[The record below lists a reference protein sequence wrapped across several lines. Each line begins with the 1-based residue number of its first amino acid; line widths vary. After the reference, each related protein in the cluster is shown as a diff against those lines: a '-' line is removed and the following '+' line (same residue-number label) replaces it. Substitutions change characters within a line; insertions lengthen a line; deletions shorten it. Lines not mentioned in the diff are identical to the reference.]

1 LQGDFAPSGQKIM
14 PNYSP
19 QGLDQE
25 GERLPIK
32 MDSASNGEFAPLPLS
47 KAAQYANETAHRWIG
62 TLSNRRGVNRRRFLT
77 SASGVAATLLAF
89 NEAFAAAG
97 KTGGSYHI
105 DNDAAEDDAIARA
118 AFHGNEFILDVQNHH
133 VSLDGPW
140 RDRPRPTWEVALLAL
155 PIAKKL
161 GGAPSLTPF
170 GAEQYIRE
178 VFVDS
183 DTDIAVLSA
192 VPADPQQNPL
202 TTAEAARTRAMIEQM
217 GGIKRLLIHGGVQ
230 PQVPGAL
237 DYMQAQAEELK
248 ISAWKAYTQWG
259 PTGTGYWLHDE
270 KYGIPMLEKAR
281 ALGIKTFA
289 VHKGVP
295 LPGVMEGQNS
305 EKFADPRDMGRTAR
319 MFPDMT
325 FLVYHSAFI
334 PGVPE
339 GPYDPKEKNPRGV
352 NALIRTFE
360 KHGLARTGNLYAE
373 IGATWRLVMQDPNQA
388 AHVIGKLL
396 KHVGEDRI
404 LWGTDC
410 VWFGSPQDQI
420 QAFRTFRISD
430 EYCERFGYPQLT
442 DGARAKIFGLNA
454 AKVYSVDSTIAAGKI
469 LDDGIAA
476 MRAEARGLPDPSFL
490 TYGPKTVAEFHALNR
505 LNGYKP

>member
-1 LQGDFAPSGQKIM
+1 MKNDFVCEIRSMK
-14 PNYSP
+14 NYDSLS
-19 QGLDQE
+19 LDAD
-25 GERLPIK
+25 GTRLPIK
-32 MDSASNGEFAPLPLS
+32 LDGTSNGEFKPFALS
-47 KAAQYANETAHRWIG
+47 AAARHANAKAHDLIT
-62 TLSNRRGVNRRRFLT
+62 TLSRRRGVNRRKFLI
-77 SASGVAATLLAF
+77 SASGAAATLLAF
-89 NEAFAAAG
+89 NEAFAASG
-97 KTGGSYHI
+97 KTGGHFEI
-105 DNDAAEDDAIARA
+105 GPEGAEDEAIAKQQMSSD
-118 AFHGNEFILDVQNHH
+118 HFIIDVQNHH

-140 RDRPRPTWEVALLAL
+140 RNQPNPAWEIALLGL

-161 GGAPSLTPF
+161 GEPASLTPF
-170 GAEQYIRE
+170 GAEQYVRE

-192 VPADPQQNPL
+192 VPADPQENPL
-202 TTAEAARTRAMIEQM
+202 TTAEAARTRDMIEQL
-217 GGIKRLLIHGGVQ
+217 GGHQRLLIHGGVQ

-237 DYMQAQAEELK
+237 DYMQSQAEELK
-248 ISAWKAYTQWG
+248 VNAWKAYTQWG

-281 ALGIKTFA
+281 QLGIKTFA

-305 EKFADPRDMGRTAR
+305 EKYADPRDMGKVAK
-319 MFPDMT
+319 MYPDIT

-339 GPYDPKEKNPRGV
+339 GPYDHREKNLRGV

-360 KHGLARTGNLYAE
+360 KYKLGHTGNLYAE
-373 IGATWRLVMQDPNQA
+373 LGATWRILMQDPNQA
-388 AHVIGKLL
+388 AHVLGKLL

-420 QAFRTFRISD
+420 QAFRTFQIS
-430 EYCERFGYPQLT
+430 EEFQEKFGYPKIT
-442 DGARAKIFGLNA
+442 DAIRAKIFGLNA
-454 AKVYSVDSTIAAGKI
+454 ARVYGIDQSRTVRKI
-469 LDDGIAA
+469 TGDGIAA
-476 MRAEARGLPDPSFL
+476 MRAEARSVPDPSFL
-490 TYGPKTVAEFHALNR
+490 TYGPKTLAEYNALNR
-505 LNGYKP
+505 HNGYKP

>member
-1 LQGDFAPSGQKIM
+1 MTNDM
-14 PNYSP
+14 PCC
-19 QGLDQE
+19 LDQN

-32 MDSASNGEFAPLPLS
+32 MDSTSNGEFAPLPLS
-47 KAAQYANETAHRWIG
+47 KAAHHANMIAHQWIDR
-62 TLSNRRGVNRRRFLT
+62 LASRRGVDRRRFLT
-77 SASGVAATLLAF
+77 SASGAAATLLAF
-89 NEAFAAAG
+89 NHAFAAAG
-97 KTGGSYHI
+97 KSGGTYAV
-105 DNDAAEDDAIARA
+105 DADAAEDEVA
-118 AFHGNEFILDVQNHH
+118 AESAVNGNEFILDVQNHH
-133 VSLDGPW
+133 VSLDGAW
-140 RDRPRPTWEVALLAL
+140 REQTRPAWEIALLAL
-155 PIAKKL
+155 PIARKI
-161 GGAPSLTPF
+161 GGSPSLAPF

-178 VFVDS
+178 VFIDS

-202 TTAEAARTRAMIEQM
+202 TTADAARTRAMIEAM
-217 GGIKRLLIHGGVQ
+217 GGSKRLLIHGGVQ

-259 PTGTGYWLHDE
+259 PTGTGYWLHNE

-281 ALGIKTFA
+281 TLGIKTFA

-305 EKFADPRDMGRTAR
+305 EKYADPRDMGRTAQ

-325 FLVYHSAFI
+325 FLVYHSAYI

-339 GPYDPKEKNPRGV
+339 GPYDPKDKNPRGV

-360 KHGLARTGNLYAE
+360 KYGLARTGNLYAE
-373 IGATWRLVMQDPNQA
+373 IGATWRLVMQDPDQA

-430 EYCERFGYPQLT
+430 GFCERFGYPQLT
-442 DGARAKIFGLNA
+442 DQARAKILGLNA
-454 AKVYSVDSTIAAGKI
+454 ARVYGIAPATASGKI
-469 LDDGIAA
+469 LGDGIAA

>member
-1 LQGDFAPSGQKIM
+1 M
-14 PNYSP
+14 PQYDIRK
-19 QGLDQE
+19 LDAD

-32 MDSASNGEFAPLPLS
+32 LDSTSNGEFVPQALS
-47 KAAQYANETAHRWIG
+47 AAANYANRVAHDAIDR
-62 TLSNRRGVNRRRFLT
+62 LSGRRGVSRRNFLT
-77 SASGVAATLLAF
+77 SASGTAATLLAF
-89 NEAFAAAG
+89 NTAFAASG
-97 KTGGSYHI
+97 KVGGHYAL
-105 DNDAAEDDAIARA
+105 NMETAEDEYLA
-118 AFHGNEFILDVQNHH
+118 AAALASNDFIIDVQNHH

-140 RDRPRPTWEVALLAL
+140 RDRPRPAWEIALLAL

-161 GGAPSLTPF
+161 GDEASLTPF

-192 VPADPQQNPL
+192 VPADPQENPL
-202 TTAEAARTRAMIEQM
+202 TTMEAARTREMIERM
-217 GGIKRLLIHGGVQ
+217 GGRKRLLIHGGVQ

-248 ISAWKAYTQWG
+248 VNAWKAYTQWG
-259 PTGTGYWLHDE
+259 PTGTGYWLDDE
-270 KYGIPMLEKAR
+270 IYGIPMLEKAR
-281 ALGIKTFA
+281 TLGVKVFA

-305 EKFADPRDMGRTAR
+305 EKYADPSDMGRTAKL
-319 MFPDMT
+319 FPDIT

-339 GPYDPKEKNPRGV
+339 GAYDATENKPRGV
-352 NALIRTFE
+352 NALIRAFE
-360 KHGLARTGNLYAE
+360 DYGLAKTGNLYAE
-373 IGATWRLVMQDPNQA
+373 LGATWRILMQDPDQA
-388 AHVIGKLL
+388 AHVVGKLL

-420 QAFRTFRISD
+420 QAFNSFQISED
-430 EYCERFGYPQLT
+430 FQERYGYPQLT
-442 DGARAKIFGLNA
+442 PQARAKIFGLNA
-454 AKVYSVDSTIAAGKI
+454 ARVYGIEKDPMSAKI
-469 LDDGIAA
+469 TDDGIAR
-476 MRAEARGLPDPSFL
+476 MRAEARGMPDPSFL
-490 TYGPKTVAEFHALNR
+490 TYGPRTVAEFQALNR